1 MKSTY
6 TDLRIMRTI
15 VLLPALL
22 LIISGCQ
29 PRQAENP
36 EPPEREVYFE
46 KSYIDMHDGYS
57 EAVVVSTDRMKTI
70 YISGQVGEG
79 EDLESQMRSA
89 ITKLKGL
96 LGKEGASMYDVVKM
110 NTYIVDYGPE
120 TLEVFRR
127 VRKEEMGDM
136 DMPASTLVGV
146 EALALPGWLIEIEAV
161 AILPI
166 APLE

>member
-1 MKSTY
+1 MKVAKY
-6 TDLRIMRTI
+6 KGGIAGLI
-15 VLLPALL
+15 LLV
-22 LIISGCQ
+22 GCQ
-29 PRQAENP
+29 QHQPEIPEAQQENLI
-36 EPPEREVYFE
+36 FE
-46 KSYIDMHDGYS
+46 KSYVDMHDGYS

-79 EDLESQMRSA
+79 EELESQMRSA
-89 ITKLKGL
+89 ITKLKEL
-96 LGKEGASMYDVVKM
+96 LGKEGASMFDVVKM

-146 EALALPGWLIEIEAV
+146 EALALPQWLIEIEAV
-161 AILPI
+161 AVLPI
-166 APLE
+166 ASLE